1 MAVQISGNDITV
13 PRDGSFTRNVT
24 IGGTLTYEDVTNIDS
39 VGLVTARN
47 GIEIGARPGVAAS
60 ISVDGN
66 MIVSGIS
73 TVGELISYYGTFV
86 RNVNDNG
93 LTIARGN
100 ASNSGANVTVYG
112 GSHGS
117 YPDTVR
123 FRIDG
128 SEKARIDG
136 SGRLLLGT
144 TTEGEASADDLTI
157 AGSGNQGITI
167 RSGTSNYGLIYFSDA
182 TSGTGE
188 YDGAIEY
195 KHSDNFMVFRTGA
208 SERLRIDSSGHMGL
222 GVTPNSN
229 WPSNDDFKALQIGT
243 GACVFGRGS
252 GDDDRAGLAA
262 NYYATGSGNA
272 YLANGHANLI
282 YLNDG
287 NINCYTAS
295 QNSSGA
301 GAAMSLVEVLSV
313 NTNGYVT
320 KPKNLCLS
328 YTSSS
333 SQNIT
338 SRTLIYATEVFDVGD
353 SNAYNT
359 STGVFTAPITG
370 IYNIY
375 HEYYNV
381 TGYNAMTKLEK
392 STNSGSSFSQIKIFG
407 RQRNDN
413 AYTSAGFSH
422 LVQANANDQ
431 FKITWYDGQVHINNT
446 FTNFQVQLVQ

>member
-1 MAVQISGNDITV
+1 MGVQINGDTGNISATKADYSG
-13 PRDGSFTRNVT
+13 NVT

-39 VGLVTARN
+39 VGLITARE
-47 GIEIGARPGVAAS
+47 GIEIGASPGVGAS

-66 MIVSGIS
+66 AIFSGITTIGGNVKVGS
-73 TVGELISYYGTFV
+73 GVTLSPDGDVFFTGITTVATLRATTGIVTAFQGDIVIEDKIIHSGDTNTNIRFPAA
-86 RNVNDNG
+86 D
-93 LTIARGN
+93 TI
-100 ASNSGANVTVYG
+100 TVET
-112 GSHGS
+112 S
-117 YPDTVR
+117 
-123 FRIDG
+123 G
-128 SEKARIDG
+128 SERA
-136 SGRLLLGT
+136 
-144 TTEGEASADDLTI
+144 
-157 AGSGNQGITI
+157 
-167 RSGTSNYGLIYFSDA
+167 
-182 TSGTGE
+182 
-188 YDGAIEY
+188 
-195 KHSDNFMVFRTGA
+195 
-208 SERLRIDSSGHMGL
+208 RIDSSGHMGL
-222 GVTPNSN
+222 GVTPNAN
-229 WPSNDDFKALQIGT
+229 WPTNDDFKALQLGT
-243 GACVFGRGS
+243 GACVFGRGT
-252 GDDDRAGLAA
+252 GDDDRAGFAA

-287 NINCYTAS
+287 NINCYTAP

-328 YTSSS
+328 YTASSS
-333 SQNIT
+333 LNYT
-338 SRTLIYATEVFDVGD
+338 SSGTLIYGTEVFDVGD

-381 TGYNAMTKLEK
+381 TGYNAMTKLIK
-392 STNSGSSFSQIKIFG
+392 STDGGSNFSQIKIFG
-407 RQRNDN
+407 RQRNDD

-446 FTNFQVQLVQ
+446 FTHMHIQLVQ

>member
-13 PRDGSFTRNVT
+13 PRDGTFSRNVS
-24 IGGTLTYEDVTNIDS
+24 IAGTLTYEDVTNVDS
-39 VGLVTARN
+39 IGLVTARN
-47 GIEIGARPGVAAS
+47 GIEVGARPGVAAS

-73 TVGELISYYGTFV
+73 TFGGALSGTTGTF
-86 RNVNDNG
+86 
-93 LTIARGN
+93 
-100 ASNSGANVTVYG
+100 SGAVS
-112 GSHGS
+112 GSTGTFTGDVDIADKIVHTG
-117 YPDTVR
+117 DTNTAIR
-123 FRIDG
+123 FPANDTITAETSG
-128 SEKARIDG
+128 SER
-136 SGRLLLGT
+136 
-144 TTEGEASADDLTI
+144 
-157 AGSGNQGITI
+157 
-167 RSGTSNYGLIYFSDA
+167 
-182 TSGTGE
+182 
-188 YDGAIEY
+188 
-195 KHSDNFMVFRTGA
+195 V
-208 SERLRIDSSGHMGL
+208 RIDSSGHMGL
-222 GVTPNSN
+222 GVTPNGN
-229 WPSNDDFKALQIGT
+229 WPTNNDYKALQIGT

-252 GDDDRAGLAA
+252 GDEDRGGLAA

-338 SRTLIYATEVFDVGD
+338 SGTLIYATEVFDVGD

-359 STGVFTAPITG
+359 STGVFTAPVTG
-370 IYNIY
+370 VYNFY
-375 HEYYNV
+375 HEYYNQ
-381 TGYNAMTKLEK
+381 TGGIAMTQLEK
-392 STNSGSSFSQIKIFG
+392 STNGGSSFSQIKIFG
-407 RQRNDN
+407 RQGDDDS
-413 AYTSAGFSH
+413 YTSAGFSH

-431 FKITWYDGQVHINNT
+431 FKITWYDGQVHINTT
-446 FTNFQVQLVQ
+446 FTHFQVQLVQ